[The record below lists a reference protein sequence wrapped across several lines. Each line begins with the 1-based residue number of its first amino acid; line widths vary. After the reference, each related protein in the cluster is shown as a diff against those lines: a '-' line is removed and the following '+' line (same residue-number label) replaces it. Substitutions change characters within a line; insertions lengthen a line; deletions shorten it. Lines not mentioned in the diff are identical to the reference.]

1 MAIYQPSKDVLLAAI
16 NAQNSLTIKAT
27 DIVYSA
33 PKDIR
38 GTDQETTTQ
47 RNTLVKVS
55 SAPVGSTWTG
65 KKNVF
70 YNRLNLADLITLIGD
85 TLQVGAVAT
94 VYDALIGLNNRYG
107 FAFEQADLQNT
118 EIHWEPDGATGNV
131 ELIALEDSL
140 GWVGSVTFKLAKGD
154 ESLQSAVTTTTLN
167 GLKYPN
173 GDMGSVAQTAVIAEI
188 YSYPFDFTVL
198 RDTLLTYQPG
208 VLNAGTPL
216 NALRDAL
223 IQITSSPWVSTNVA
237 AWGLLGAEIT
247 YNGLNKAEF
256 PTNSKYKYA
265 MVIKLPATTTNI
277 KGTLYVQYSDPE
289 DPNEV

>member
-27 DIVYSA
+27 DIIYSA

-55 SAPVGSTWTG
+55 AAPVGSTWTG

-70 YNRLNLADLITLIGD
+70 YNRLKLSDLTTLIGD
-85 TLQVGAVAT
+85 TLQVGSVDKL
-94 VYDALIGLNNRYG
+94 YDALVGLNNRYG
-107 FAFEQADLQNT
+107 FAFEEADLENSDL
-118 EIHWEPDGATGNV
+118 EWEPDGRTGSL
-131 ELIALEDSL
+131 ELIAKADSL
-140 GWVGSVTFKLAKGD
+140 GWIGMVTFKLAKGD
-154 ESLQSAVTTTTLN
+154 ESLQSAVTVTTLN

-173 GDMGSVAQTAVIAEI
+173 GDMGSVAQTATIAEI
-188 YSYPFDFTVL
+188 YSYPFDFTTQ
-198 RDTLLTYQPG
+198 RDALLAFEPG
-208 VLNAGTPL
+208 VLSAGTTL
-216 NALRDAL
+216 NNLVGIL
-223 IQITSSPWVSTNVA
+223 NPITGTTWVASNA
-237 AWGLLGAEIT
+237 ASWGLLGAEIT

-265 MVIKLPATTTNI
+265 MAIKLPATTTNI
-277 KGTLYVQYSDPE
+277 KGTLYVQYNDPD